1 MVKSR
6 QLAKLQESI
15 KVYEDVIRTFERA
28 RDRMRQR
35 RQGAT
40 DSVMV
45 HIDESLKLNQ
55 RTLDSLA
62 RVLATAKEQLRQE
75 RSRQQAD

>member
-1 MVKSR
+1 
-6 QLAKLQESI
+6 
-15 KVYEDVIRTFERA
+15 
-28 RDRMRQR
+28 MRQR